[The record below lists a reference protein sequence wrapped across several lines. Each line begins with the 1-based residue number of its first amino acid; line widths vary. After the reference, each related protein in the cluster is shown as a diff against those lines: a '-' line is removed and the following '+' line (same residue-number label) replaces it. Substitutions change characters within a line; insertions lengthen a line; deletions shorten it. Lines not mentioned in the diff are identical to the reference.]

1 MLKTLI
7 LLFLHLISLYCPVL
21 FQACPIDSLNCTS
34 VVMLCGWVLVCMLAC
49 FCACVCV
56 CVCVFCGG
64 LGWCVCVYACMRV
77 CVCVCI
83 FMSVVSINILLKQ
96 KLLFHLTV
104 VEVAVKLMFE

>member
-1 MLKTLI
+1 MLI
-7 LLFLHLISLYCPVL
+7 LLFVHLISLYCPVL
-21 FQACPIDSLNCTS
+21 FQARPIDFLNRTS

-56 CVCVFCGG
+56 CVCVLWRLG
-64 LGWCVCVYACMRV
+64 LVCVCA

-96 KLLFHLTV
+96 KLSFYLTI